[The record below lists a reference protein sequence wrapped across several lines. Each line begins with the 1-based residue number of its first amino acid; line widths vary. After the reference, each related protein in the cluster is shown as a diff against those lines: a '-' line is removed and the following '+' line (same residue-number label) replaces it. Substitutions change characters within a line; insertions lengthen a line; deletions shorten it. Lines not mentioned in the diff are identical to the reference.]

1 MLEPF
6 ILKAMIAG
14 FGIAL
19 MTGPLGC
26 FIAWQRLAYF
36 GDTIAHAALLGV
48 VLALIAQ
55 LDVST
60 GIIAVSLLLTF
71 VIIRLQKEKRLA
83 SDTLLGIASH
93 GALALGLVLLS
104 LSKSVAIDVNGL
116 LFGDILAVSNRDI
129 GLIYALAAAVIVI
142 LIKSWGGLMRLTLHA
157 DIARVE
163 GVRVERLRAVLM
175 LVIALAV
182 AASIKA
188 VGILLVTSLLI
199 IPAASMRYFSRTPTQ
214 MAVLAVLAG
223 MVAVSGGLYASLT
236 FDTPS
241 GPSIILAAL
250 AIFVAAYFFGRSK
263 STSTGT

>member
-1 MLEPF
+1 MLDPF
-6 ILKAMIAG
+6 LLKALFAG
-14 FGIAL
+14 YGIAL

-48 VLALIAQ
+48 VMALLFQIDIIYGIIFIALALTLIVAK
-55 LDVST
+55 
-60 GIIAVSLLLTF
+60 
-71 VIIRLQKEKRLA
+71 LQQEKHLA

-104 LSKSVAIDVNGL
+104 LSSSISIDVNGL
-116 LFGDILAVSNRDI
+116 LFGDILAINTKDI
-129 GLIYALAAAVIVI
+129 TLIYGLAVFVIAVLAV
-142 LIKSWGGLMRLTLHA
+142 SWRSLMRLTLHA

-163 GVRVERLRAVLM
+163 GVPTEKLRLTLM
-175 LVIALAV
+175 LIIALAV

-199 IPAASMRYFSRTPTQ
+199 IPAASVRYFSRTPTQ
-214 MAVLAVLAG
+214 MALYAVGAG
-223 MVAVSGGLYASLT
+223 LIAVTLGLYASLQ

-250 AIFVAAYFFGRSK
+250 AIFIGSYAASGRRRNA
-263 STSTGT
+263 